1 MSARRGGRCFERGFL
16 RPAREGNRVAVKID
30 GRWAICNKKY
40 SFSASAADAFCAVEG
55 QIEVEGL
62 GFFAEDALDK
72 GSFEGH
78 EAKEW
83 AATVGIEM
91 LEADIIRA
99 VVAGLGVLM
108 KKKQTGCGSKYGVDV
123 LRIAFDA
130 LSKATRKLT

>member
-1 MSARRGGRCFERGFL
+1 MTQRMCQSRSQACKDRRT
-16 RPAREGNRVAVKID
+16 V
-30 GRWAICNKKY
+30 
-40 SFSASAADAFCAVEG
+40 
-55 QIEVEGL
+55 
-62 GFFAEDALDK
+62 
-72 GSFEGH
+72 GH

-83 AATVGIEM
+83 ATTVGIEM

-108 KKKQTGCGSKYGVDV
+108 KKKQTGCGSEYGVDV